1 MINPKEQIAELHVN
15 VAELTETL
23 SLLDAVPEDL
33 DSDLQK
39 LVYKMSEL
47 EGVILERV
55 DIDIPNL

>member
-1 MINPKEQIAELHVN
+1 MIEATEQIAELHVK

-47 EGVILERV
+47 EGLILERV
-55 DIDIPNL
+55 DIVIPNL